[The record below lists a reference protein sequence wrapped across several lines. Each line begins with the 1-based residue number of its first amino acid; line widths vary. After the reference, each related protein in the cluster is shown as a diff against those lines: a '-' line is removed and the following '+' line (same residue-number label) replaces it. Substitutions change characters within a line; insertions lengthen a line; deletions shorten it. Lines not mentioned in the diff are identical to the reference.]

1 MQITGQFVLS
11 LLRCAI
17 PMRCAIP
24 KPEHASRPRAIHR
37 LGATV
42 EESALLLWMS
52 AHTEDQTPP
61 GSGADSSASP

>member
-1 MQITGQFVLS
+1 MQITGWFVLS
-11 LLRCAI
+11 
-17 PMRCAIP
+17 PSSCAIP

-52 AHTEDQTPP
+52 AHAEDQPPP
-61 GSGADSSASP
+61 GSGADFLGLAITDGSS